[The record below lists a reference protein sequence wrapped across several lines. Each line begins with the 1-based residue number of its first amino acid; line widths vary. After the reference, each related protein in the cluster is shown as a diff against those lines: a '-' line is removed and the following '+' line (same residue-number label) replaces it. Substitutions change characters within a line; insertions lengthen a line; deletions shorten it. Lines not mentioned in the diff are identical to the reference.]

1 MEQKTLSTLRLF
13 LRRKHSTSSAPS
25 TVSSADYL
33 SDDHV
38 IDKPGP
44 SAATAT
50 ASATATAPGDQSA
63 TSHLTKP
70 TMGRLP
76 GFLTD
81 ILPLTSQAAK
91 AATMTRS
98 VSYAQAGRARPFLKR
113 QWSEDPSAMQ
123 ASSRRPQHLE
133 LSSLSS
139 ATHAPFTSGKLS
151 VKEFPR
157 RKVPVLRRSIS
168 SSPLSP
174 TYAPTWGPPTSTVTS
189 NQDAGDPNYGAVD
202 MRTRVRDSGSRSE
215 GNSPLDGSNK
225 PPIGST
231 STGGIVA
238 LEISSDEEDRP
249 MKPEENLDFE
259 SFHSGKF

>member
-13 LRRKHSTSSAPS
+13 LHRKHCTSSAPS
-25 TVSSADYL
+25 TVSSGDYL

-38 IDKPGP
+38 FDKPGP

-50 ASATATAPGDQSA
+50 ATAPGDQST
-63 TSHLTKP
+63 TSHVTKP
-70 TMGRLP
+70 AMARLP
-76 GFLTD
+76 GSLSD
-81 ILPLTSQAAK
+81 ILPLTTQAAK
-91 AATMTRS
+91 AATLTRS
-98 VSYAQAGRARPFLKR
+98 MSYVQSRARPFLKR
-113 QWSEDPSAMQ
+113 QWSEDPSAIMQ

-133 LSSLSS
+133 LSSPS
-139 ATHAPFTSGKLS
+139 ATHAPFSSGKLS

-157 RKVPVLRRSIS
+157 RKVPMLRRSIS

-189 NQDAGDPNYGAVD
+189 NQDAADPNCGAVD

-231 STGGIVA
+231 SAGGIVA

-259 SFHSGKF
+259 SFHSGRF